1 MGGHN
6 MAVLQLDPEGRI
18 GQGLDDLTFHL
29 NRVFFGHAALRGLT
43 GREFCI
49 KGAGNATRIRS
60 GRLKGVRRRG

>member
-1 MGGHN
+1 
-6 MAVLQLDPEGRI
+6 MAVLQLHPKGRI

-49 KGAGNATRIRS
+49 KAAGNATRMRS
-60 GRLKGVRRRG
+60 GGL